1 MSEYINV
8 AETFGCDVFN
18 DAVMQARLP
27 KKVYK
32 ELKKTMEEGKELTME
47 IADVIAHEM
56 KEWASKRGRPIT
68 VTGFSL

>member
-56 KEWASKRGRPIT
+56 K
-68 VTGFSL
+68 